1 MVRMDWT
8 NIVIALIASGLV
20 GTAIAT
26 IANRRNNDA
35 DTYQKLVAVVNGMA
49 DELSEEKDARRRDVA
64 YLNGQIDDMRN
75 QFQEWANDI
84 FEGSI
89 LNIQYM
95 EANGMKPPYTPK
107 PMPIFRGGGHNPLPG
122 RE

>member
-1 MVRMDWT
+1 MDW
-8 NIVIALIASGLV
+8 NSIVIALVASGLV
-20 GTAIAT
+20 GSAVAA

-35 DTYQKLVAVVNGMA
+35 DTYQKLVSIVNGMA
-49 DELSEEKDARRRDVA
+49 DELAEEKKTRRQDVD
-64 YLNGQIDDMRN
+64 YLNQQLDSMRS

-84 FEGSI
+84 FEGSL

-95 EANGMKPPYTPK
+95 QANGMKPPYTPK
-107 PMPIFRGGGHNPLPG
+107 PMPVFRGGGPNPLPG

>member
-1 MVRMDWT
+1 MDWT

-20 GTAIAT
+20 GTVIGT
-26 IANRRNNDA
+26 VANRRNSDA
-35 DTYQKLVAVVNGMA
+35 DTYQKLVTVVNGMA

-64 YLNGQIDDMRN
+64 YLNGQLDDMRN

-107 PMPIFRGGGHNPLPG
+107 PMPIFRGGGRNPLPG